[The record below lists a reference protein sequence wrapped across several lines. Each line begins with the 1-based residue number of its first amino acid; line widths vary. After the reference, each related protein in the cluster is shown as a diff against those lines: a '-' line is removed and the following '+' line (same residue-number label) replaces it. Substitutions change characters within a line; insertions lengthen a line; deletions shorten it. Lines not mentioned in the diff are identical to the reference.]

1 MKSQTGFASAV
12 ALATLL
18 SPLALAANAHGDA
31 FMQKA
36 IEGNLAEIKVG
47 QLAQQKGSTEG
58 VRHLGAVLEQD
69 HSKANQ
75 EATAAVSSMGVTPP
89 TEPSRMEQAVYQ
101 RLAALSGRQFDR
113 AFVKDMIKDHKK
125 DIAEFREE
133 AKTGRGKAAAYAKAS
148 LPTLEKHLHLAE
160 SLERPPSG

>member
-1 MKSQTGFASAV
+1 MKTLAGSVCAA

-18 SPLALAANAHGDA
+18 SPLALSANMHGSA

-47 QLAQQKGSTEG
+47 QLAQQKGTTDG

-69 HSKANQ
+69 HSKADQ
-75 EATAAVSSMGVTPP
+75 EAMSAASSVGVTPP
-89 TEPSRMEQAVYQ
+89 TEPSAKERAEYQ
-101 RLAALSGRQFDR
+101 RLASLSGARFDR
-113 AFVKDMIKDHKK
+113 AFVKDMVKDHEK
-125 DIAEFREE
+125 DIATYRREARAGGDE
-133 AKTGRGKAAAYAKAS
+133 AATYAKAS

-160 SLERPPSG
+160 SLERSPSG